1 LLVLNLLSP
10 SPDLGSL
17 DCRILTLSSQGP
29 FGYVRYV
36 MGYGSWPLVC
46 SSSKAAIRRQPTEF
60 SLSSSVKS
68 LHLTTFPFPP
78 SLSSLYHISSS
89 TRGRLNRDEAGP
101 TTDSHLDSFST
112 RISTTLR
119 LLAGSIHGMCCIGF
133 APTPKEAMT
142 VSEDEGQLSEKSV
155 VSELRRSWFEGSKGI
170 TRAIGRER

>member
-68 LHLTTFPFPP
+68 LHLTTFN
-78 SLSSLYHISSS
+78 LSHRVAPHYIPILS
-89 TRGRLNRDEAGP
+89 TRGRLNQDEAFP
-101 TTDSHLDSFST
+101 STNSHLDSFST
-112 RISTTLR
+112 RISTNSSSFREFNLWDVLHR
-119 LLAGSIHGMCCIGF
+119 I
-133 APTPKEAMT
+133 
-142 VSEDEGQLSEKSV
+142 
-155 VSELRRSWFEGSKGI
+155 RSYVKN
-170 TRAIGRER
+170 